1 MIWLIVI
8 AVFGGS
14 FLAFTIWDRLKVRK
28 NLERVESEKVSK
40 VKRGVE
46 ASEQRGISS
55 IRSGQSRSIFYDDY
69 SLSKKE
75 RVTVIVIAGL
85 IAGAI
90 GFVFYKHVII
100 AILFACSG
108 LLFPKI
114 WRKTQITRRKDKLLL
129 QFKQALYCLSSSLN
143 SGKSI
148 ENAFVDALSD
158 LRMLYMDGSTLII
171 MEFENIVNRM
181 ENGEPMERA
190 IADFADRANLEDI
203 TNFSD
208 VLITCKRTGG
218 NLLEVM
224 RRTAAILSDKLEI
237 QIDIAVMLSQ
247 KKFESR
253 VLMGAP
259 IAIVAVLSLTSP
271 EYMEPLFQGVKGPI
285 IMTICLLVLAMCF
298 WLSQKLM
305 RIAV

>member
-8 AVFGGS
+8 GVIGGS
-14 FLAFTIWDRLKVRK
+14 FLAFSVWDRLKARK
-28 NLERVESEKVSK
+28 ISMKSAQDIPIQMESK
-40 VKRGVE
+40 VRFAKTT
-46 ASEQRGISS
+46 SEVPVMKT
-55 IRSGQSRSIFYDDY
+55 SRSIVYDNY
-69 SLSKKE
+69 VLSKKE
-75 RVTVIVIAGL
+75 RFTVVLIAAL
-85 IAGAI
+85 IAGGI
-90 GFVFYKHVII
+90 GFVFYKNVIV

-148 ENAFVDALSD
+148 ENAFSDALSD
-158 LRMLYMDGSTLII
+158 LRMLYMDSSTLII
-171 MEFENIVNRM
+171 VEFENIVNRM

-190 IADFADRANLEDI
+190 IADFADRANIDDI

-218 NLLEVM
+218 NLMEVM
-224 RRTAAILSDKLEI
+224 RRTASILGDKLEI
-237 QIDIAVMLSQ
+237 QIDIAVMISQ

-259 IAIVAVLSLTSP
+259 VAIVGVLSLTSP
-271 EYMEPLFQGVKGPI
+271 DYMEPLFQGVKGPI
-285 IMTICLLVLAMCF
+285 IMTICLLVLGLCF
-298 WLSQKLM
+298 WLSQKIM
-305 RIAV
+305 RIQV